1 MLFKGIE
8 KDLRKIYIKMIL
20 FVLHF
25 PLELLGIVKA
35 KNSFLFP
42 NCFIEKI
49 YFLGKNLH
57 FASL

>member
-1 MLFKGIE
+1 
-8 KDLRKIYIKMIL
+8 MIL

-35 KNSFLFP
+35 KNSLLFP